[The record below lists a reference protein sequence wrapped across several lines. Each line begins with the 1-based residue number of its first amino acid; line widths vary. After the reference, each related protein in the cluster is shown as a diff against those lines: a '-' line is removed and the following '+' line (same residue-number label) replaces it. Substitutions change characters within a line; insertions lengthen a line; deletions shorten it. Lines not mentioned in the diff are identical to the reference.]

1 MCAKCCELKCLKVGR
16 GLGDGNAWASVRGVQ
31 TGGDRDASWGTRGR
45 DIGYAKRHA
54 DVVQNEIEVKT
65 LFTCYALSK

>member
-1 MCAKCCELKCLKVGR
+1 MCAKCCKLKCQKVER
-16 GLGDGNAWASVRGVQ
+16 GLGDGNAEASVRGVR
-31 TGGDRDASWGTRGR
+31 TRGDRDASWGTRGR
-45 DIGYAKRHA
+45 DIGDARRHA